1 MSSSRRYA
9 VIWVLLWVVPAF
21 AIVMWLLVH
30 TAIAMLGGPIG
41 PWRLPFGVAV
51 FVLANAALLT
61 FRDPSP
67 WRVLAIAAFIGA
79 AAAFVLTVQ
88 PISASVIPW
97 PIQFGVVALAL
108 LGAVLTFASHADADE
123 S

>member
-21 AIVMWLLVH
+21 AIVAWLFVH
-30 TAIAMLGGPIG
+30 TTIAMLGGPIG
-41 PWRLPFGVAV
+41 PWRLPFGIGVL
-51 FVLANAALLT
+51 VLAIAALLT

-67 WRVLAIAAFIGA
+67 WRVLAIAAFIGTA
-79 AAAFVLTVQ
+79 VAFVLTVQ
-88 PISASVIPW
+88 PTAVPVIPR
-97 PIQFGVVALAL
+97 PLQLGVVALAF
-108 LGAVLTFASHADADE
+108 LGAGLTVASYADADE